1 MAFLL
6 GFAICFAISGTLNML
21 LNMRRKVD
29 WSVSVFVSLLA
40 ATAIGVFLG

>member
-6 GFAICFAISGTLNML
+6 GFVICLAISGTLNML
-21 LNMRRKVD
+21 LNMRQGVD
-29 WSVSVFVSLLA
+29 WGVSVLVSLLA